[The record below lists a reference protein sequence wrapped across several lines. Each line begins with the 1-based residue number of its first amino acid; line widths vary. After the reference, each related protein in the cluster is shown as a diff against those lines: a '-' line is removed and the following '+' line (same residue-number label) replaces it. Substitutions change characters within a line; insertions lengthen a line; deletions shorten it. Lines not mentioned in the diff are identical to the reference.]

1 MEGTT
6 LGSLI
11 NAIPQFTGFKQ
22 GMIVIIKGHKLKKI
36 NSFLSGISLIA
47 LMTSCAQREGVADK
61 SPKPKKGNTHPE
73 ISLLNDNAKFKRFAE
88 ACISTESTTS
98 TSYGAWYLAKECSLP
113 ISTSP
118 QQFIKIKSFHK
129 SNNGDIDGLQIITV
143 KPEILAILRSRYSS
157 GTHNSGKTCAKL
169 GQNTLPI
176 LTLVK
181 ANLCDALT
189 YNQI

>member
-1 MEGTT
+1 
-6 LGSLI
+6 
-11 NAIPQFTGFKQ
+11 
-22 GMIVIIKGHKLKKI
+22 
-36 NSFLSGISLIA
+36 
-47 LMTSCAQREGVADK
+47 MTSCAQREGVAHK

-73 ISLLNDNAKFKRFAE
+73 ISLLNDNAKCKRFAE

-157 GTHNSGKTCAKL
+157 GTHKNGKTCAKL

>member
-1 MEGTT
+1 MNDNLILQDLIKAKRNNPYTKNKTINELRKETETAGT
-6 LGSLI
+6 
-11 NAIPQFTGFKQ
+11 
-22 GMIVIIKGHKLKKI
+22 
-36 NSFLSGISLIA
+36 
-47 LMTSCAQREGVADK
+47 
-61 SPKPKKGNTHPE
+61 
-73 ISLLNDNAKFKRFAE
+73 LNPLPDNAKFKRFAE

-157 GTHNSGKTCAKL
+157 GTHNNGKTCAKL